1 MSNMNFSKA
10 ECRNC
15 YKCLRSCP
23 VKAIKFENEQATIDE
38 ERCIECGHCLTICPQ
53 NAREIKSDVEVVKSA
68 IHSGKKVIVSLAP
81 SFAGF
86 FDSQHGIVVSAL
98 KELGFSIIEETAVGA
113 EIVSGLYNEYL
124 TDNKRDVYITTAC
137 PSANYLVEKY
147 FKELIDYLIPIV
159 SPMIAHCKL
168 LKRKFGEDSF
178 VVFIGPCLAK
188 KSEFESY
195 SNENIIDAV
204 LTFDELNSWITESG
218 MEINN
223 LQEEEFN
230 VSPYTRGQGFPMGGG
245 IIEAMGE
252 DLKQSSL
259 SVISVSGM
267 EDCIE
272 VFNSIKNGDLKEVLI
287 EVSACKGSCI
297 GGPVMVKKR
306 DNYYTKL
313 KKVKNYINIR
323 KSYNNSIDI
332 EIPESTSFYRGFA
345 EKPIK
350 RALATEDEI
359 IAIMKQMGK
368 YKLKDELNCGVCGY
382 DTCRKKAQAV
392 FEGMAE
398 TNMCLNYMR
407 TKAESL
413 SNEIVENTASN
424 LILLDGEMNVREMN
438 PAAKAIFKIQA
449 ENIIGKPISLIID
462 DENFIKVRETGESI
476 IGKKVAYP
484 NYGVVF
490 IENIV
495 YLPKQDMVLVSMI
508 NIVAEEKNKKE
519 LMKVKENT
527 LNAAQEVI
535 EKQMR
540 VAQEIASLLGETTA
554 ETKII
559 LTKLKKIVA
568 GEDGE

>member
-1 MSNMNFSKA
+1 MSNINFSKA

-53 NAREIKSDVEVVKSA
+53 EAREIKSDIELVKQA
-68 IHSGKKVIVSLAP
+68 IYSGKKIIASLAP
-81 SFAGF
+81 SFAGY
-86 FDSQHGIVVSAL
+86 FDMHHGILVSAL
-98 KELGFSIIEETAVGA
+98 KKLGFSIIEETAVGA
-113 EIVSGLYNEYL
+113 EIVSELYNDYIRE
-124 TDNKRDVYITTAC
+124 NKQDIYITTSC

-147 FKELIDYLIPIV
+147 FKEFIPYLIPKV
-159 SPMIAHCKL
+159 SPMIAHGKL
-168 LKRKFGEDSF
+168 LKNKFGEDSF

-188 KSEFESY
+188 KSEFDSF
-195 SNENIIDAV
+195 SKENIMDAV
-204 LTFDELNSWITESG
+204 LTFDEINCWITEAGIDIHQLEEGRFNINPYSG
-218 MEINN
+218 
-223 LQEEEFN
+223 
-230 VSPYTRGQGFPMGGG
+230 GQGFPIGGG

-252 DLKQSSL
+252 KLQQSSINI
-259 SVISVSGM
+259 ISVSGM
-267 EDCIE
+267 EECIE
-272 VFNSIKNGDLKEVLI
+272 VFNSINNGDLKQALI

-297 GGPVMVKKR
+297 GGPVMVKNGH
-306 DNYYTKL
+306 NYYAKL
-313 KKVKNYINIR
+313 RKVKNYINSR
-323 KSYNNSIDI
+323 KICNNSVYT
-332 EIPESTSFYRGFA
+332 EIPKNIDFNRVFN

-350 RALATEDEI
+350 KVIATEEEI
-359 IAIMKQMGK
+359 LNIMKRMGK
-368 YKLKDELNCGVCGY
+368 YELKDELNCGVCGY
-382 DTCRKKAQAV
+382 DTCRIKAQAV

-398 TNMCLNYMR
+398 TNMCLHYMR

-438 PAAKAIFKIQA
+438 PAAKAIFKIQS
-449 ENIIGKPISLIID
+449 ENIIGKSISLIID
-462 DENFIKVRETGESI
+462 DENFRKVRETGESI

-484 NYGVVF
+484 KYGVVF

-508 NIVAEEKNKKE
+508 NIMAEEKNKKE

>member
-1 MSNMNFSKA
+1 MSNINFSKA
-10 ECRNC
+10 YCKNC

-68 IHSGKKVIVSLAP
+68 INSGKKIIASLAP
-81 SFAGF
+81 SFAGY
-86 FDSQHGIVVSAL
+86 FDMEQGLVVAAL
-98 KELGFSIIEETAVGA
+98 KKLGFSIIEETAVGA
-113 EIVSGLYNEYL
+113 EIVADLYNDYIVEH
-124 TDNKRDVYITTAC
+124 KRDVYITTAC

-147 FKELIDYLIPIV
+147 FEEIIPYLIPVV
-159 SPMIAHCKL
+159 SPMIAHGKV
-168 LKRKFGEDSF
+168 LKEKFGGDSF

-188 KSEFESY
+188 KSEFEY
-195 SNENIIDAV
+195 FQKDNVIDAV
-204 LTFDELNSWITESG
+204 LTFDELNSWITESSI
-218 MEINN
+218 EIHN
-223 LQEEEFN
+223 LEEENFN
-230 VSPYTRGQGFPMGGG
+230 INSYSKGQGFPMGGG

-252 DLKQSSL
+252 KLKQSS
-259 SVISVSGM
+259 ISIITVSGM
-267 EDCIE
+267 EECIE
-272 VFNSIKNGDLKEVLI
+272 VFNSIKNGDLKGVLI
-287 EVSACKGSCI
+287 EASACKGSCI
-297 GGPVMVKKR
+297 GGPVMVKNGE
-306 DNYYTKL
+306 NYYTKL
-313 KKVKNYINIR
+313 RKVKSYIKSRKNYNDPINT
-323 KSYNNSIDI
+323 
-332 EIPESTSFYRGFA
+332 EIPNNINFNRKFI
-345 EKPIK
+345 EKSIK
-350 RALATEDEI
+350 KSIATKEQI
-359 IAIMKQMGK
+359 AAIMKKMGK
-368 YKLKDELNCGVCGY
+368 YELIDELNCGVCGY
-382 DTCRKKAQAV
+382 NSCREKAQAV

-398 TNMCLNYMR
+398 TTMCLHYMR
-407 TKAESL
+407 TRAESL

-424 LILLDGEMNVREMN
+424 LILLDGEMNVVEIN
-438 PAAKAIFKIQA
+438 PAAKAIFKIQSQ
-449 ENIIGKPISLIID
+449 NIIGKPISLLID
-462 DENFIKVRETGESI
+462 DTNFKKVRESGENM

-484 NYGVVF
+484 QYGVVF

-495 YLPKQDMVLVSMI
+495 YLPKQDMVLASMI
-508 NIVAEEKNKKE
+508 NIMTEEKNKKE

>member
-1 MSNMNFSKA
+1 MSNIDFSKA
-10 ECRNC
+10 DCKNC

-53 NAREIKSDVEVVKSA
+53 NAREIKSDVETVKNA
-68 IHSGKKVIVSLAP
+68 ISSGKKVIASLAP

-86 FDSQHGIVVSAL
+86 FDVEQGGVVSAL
-98 KELGFSIIEETAVGA
+98 KKLGFNIIEETAVGA
-113 EIVSGLYNEYL
+113 EIVSELYNDYIKV
-124 TDNKRDVYITTAC
+124 NKQDVYITTSC

-147 FKELIDYLIPIV
+147 FKELIPYLIPKV
-159 SPMIAHCKL
+159 SPMIAHGKL
-168 LKRKFGEDSF
+168 LKDQFGGDCF

-188 KSEFESY
+188 KSEFDSY
-195 SNENIIDAV
+195 SKENVLDAV
-204 LTFDELNSWITESG
+204 LTFDELNSWIIEAG
-218 MEINN
+218 IVIGE
-223 LQEEEFN
+223 LGQEDFTVN
-230 VSPYTRGQGFPMGGG
+230 PYNKGQGFPMGGG
-245 IIEAMGE
+245 IIDAMGE
-252 DLKQSSL
+252 ELQKSSL
-259 SVISVSGM
+259 NVITVSGM
-267 EDCIE
+267 EECIE
-272 VFNSIKNGDLKEVLI
+272 VFNSAKSGDLKDVLI
-287 EVSACKGSCI
+287 EVNACKGSCI
-297 GGPVMVKKR
+297 GGPVMVKNGE
-306 DNYYTKL
+306 NYYTKL
-313 KKVKNYINIR
+313 RKVRNYINSR
-323 KSYNNSIDI
+323 KNYNEPIYTQ
-332 EIPESTSFYRGFA
+332 IPKSLNFDRRFN
-345 EKPIK
+345 EKPVKKVI
-350 RALATEDEI
+350 ATEEEI
-359 IAIMKQMGK
+359 IAIMKKMGK
-368 YKLKDELNCGVCGY
+368 YELKDELNCGVCGY
-382 DTCRKKAQAV
+382 NTCRIKAQAV

-398 TNMCLNYMR
+398 TNMCLHYMR

-424 LILLDGEMNVREMN
+424 LILLDGDMNVREIN
-438 PAAKAIFKIQA
+438 PAAKAVFKIQA
-449 ENIIGKPISLIID
+449 ENIIGRPISLLID
-462 DENFIKVRETGESI
+462 DENFKKVRETGQSI

-484 NYGVVF
+484 KYGVVF

-508 NIVAEEKNKKE
+508 NIMVEEKNKKE

-535 EKQMR
+535 QKQMR

>member
-1 MSNMNFSKA
+1 MSNINFSKA
-10 ECRNC
+10 DCKNC

-38 ERCIECGHCLTICPQ
+38 VRCIECGHCLTICPQ
-53 NAREIKSDVEVVKSA
+53 NAREIKSDLDTVKKA
-68 IHSGKKVIVSLAP
+68 INSGKKVIASLAP

-86 FDSQHGIVVSAL
+86 FDVQKGKVVSAL
-98 KELGFSIIEETAVGA
+98 KKLGFSIVEETAVGA
-113 EIVSGLYNEYL
+113 EIVSELYNEYIKE
-124 TDNKRDVYITTAC
+124 NKRDAYITTSC

-147 FKELIDYLIPIV
+147 FKEIIPYLIPKV
-159 SPMIAHCKL
+159 SPMIAHGKL
-168 LKRKFGEDSF
+168 LKDKFGQDAF

-188 KSEFESY
+188 KSEFDSF
-195 SNENIIDAV
+195 SKENTIDAV
-204 LTFDELNSWITESG
+204 LTFDELNCWISELHI
-218 MEINN
+218 EISD
-223 LQEEEFN
+223 LEEEKFN
-230 VSPYTRGQGFPMGGG
+230 SSPYSKGQGFPLGGG

-252 DLKQSSL
+252 ELQESKL
-259 SVISVSGM
+259 TVIAVSGM
-267 EDCIE
+267 EECID
-272 VFNSIKNGDLKEVLI
+272 VFNSIQSGDLKGVLI
-287 EVSACKGSCI
+287 EASACKGSCI
-297 GGPVMVKKR
+297 GGPVMIKNGE
-306 DNYYTKL
+306 NYYTKL
-313 KKVKNYINIR
+313 RKVRNYINSR
-323 KSYNNSIDI
+323 KNYNEPVNTEVPKDI
-332 EIPESTSFYRGFA
+332 NFNREFT
-345 EKPIK
+345 EKLVRKVI
-350 RALATEDEI
+350 ATEKEI
-359 IAIMKQMGK
+359 TAIMKKMGK
-368 YKLKDELNCGVCGY
+368 YELKDELNCGVCGY
-382 DTCRKKAQAV
+382 NTCRTKAQAV

-398 TNMCLNYMR
+398 TNMCLHYMR

-413 SNEIVENTASN
+413 ANEIVESTASSV
-424 LILLDGEMNVREMN
+424 ILLDGEMNVREIN
-438 PAAKAIFKIQA
+438 PAAQSIFKIQSQ
-449 ENIIGKPISLIID
+449 NILGKPISLLID
-462 DENFIKVRETGESI
+462 DEDFKKVRESGESI

-495 YLPKQDMVLVSMI
+495 YLPKQDMVLASMI
-508 NIVAEEKNKKE
+508 NIIGEEKNKKE

>member
-1 MSNMNFSKA
+1 MSNINFSKA
-10 ECRNC
+10 YCKNC

-68 IHSGKKVIVSLAP
+68 INSGKKIIASLAP
-81 SFAGF
+81 SFAGY
-86 FDSQHGIVVSAL
+86 FDVEKGRVVAAL
-98 KELGFSIIEETAVGA
+98 KKLGFSIIEETAVGA
-113 EIVSGLYNEYL
+113 EIVAQLYNDYVVE
-124 TDNKRDVYITTAC
+124 NKRDVYITTAC

-147 FKELIDYLIPIV
+147 FKEIMTYLIPVV
-159 SPMIAHCKL
+159 SPMIAHGKL
-168 LKRKFGEDSF
+168 LKEKFGEDCF

-188 KSEFESY
+188 KSEFEYFSKD
-195 SNENIIDAV
+195 NVIDAV
-204 LTFDELNSWITESG
+204 LTFDELNSWITEFG
-218 MEINN
+218 IKIDE
-223 LQEEEFN
+223 LDEEDFN
-230 VSPYTRGQGFPMGGG
+230 VNPFSKGQGFPMGGG
-245 IIEAMGE
+245 IIEAMG
-252 DLKQSSL
+252 DQLKQSQL
-259 SVISVSGM
+259 SVITVSGM
-267 EDCIE
+267 EECIE
-272 VFNSIKNGDLKEVLI
+272 VFNSIKNGDLKDVLI
-287 EVSACKGSCI
+287 EASACKGSCI
-297 GGPVMVKKR
+297 GGPVMVKNGE
-306 DNYYTKL
+306 NYYTKL
-313 KKVKNYINIR
+313 KKVRNYISSRKNYNSPIHTEIP
-323 KSYNNSIDI
+323 NSINFNRVFD
-332 EIPESTSFYRGFA
+332 

-350 RALATEDEI
+350 RVMATEEEI
-359 IAIMKQMGK
+359 LAIMKEMGK
-368 YKLKDELNCGVCGY
+368 YEVKDELNCGVCGY
-382 DTCRKKAQAV
+382 DTCRIKAQAV

-398 TNMCLNYMR
+398 TTMCLNYMR

-424 LILLDGEMNVREMN
+424 LILLDGEMNVREIN
-438 PAAKAIFKIQA
+438 PAAKAIFKIQSQ
-449 ENIIGKPISLIID
+449 NIIGKPISLLID
-462 DENFIKVRETGESI
+462 DTDFKKVRESGVNI

-484 NYGVVF
+484 QYGVVF

-495 YLPKQDMVLVSMI
+495 YLPKQDMVLASMI
-508 NIVAEEKNKKE
+508 NIMTEEKNKKE